1 MADPGEDQWRGGV
14 GGGVGVGYMPRREN
28 IFPFQGCFWG
38 MVKIGPFFV
47 EAPLHAT
54 TEEILDLLPLDKLIR

>member
-1 MADPGEDQWRGGV
+1 MARRG

-54 TEEILDLLPLDKLIR
+54 TEEILDLLPLDKINTLK